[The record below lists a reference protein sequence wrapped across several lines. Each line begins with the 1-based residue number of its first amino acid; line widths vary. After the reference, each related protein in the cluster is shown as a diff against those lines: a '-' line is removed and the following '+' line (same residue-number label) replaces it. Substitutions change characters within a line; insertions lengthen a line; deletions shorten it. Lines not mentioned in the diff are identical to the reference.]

1 MHHSDT
7 KKHACMV
14 EECLWIG
21 MLLAAIAS
29 FLLSYLNVYTVVQI
43 IQTIISLLLL
53 FRFIFMLMR
62 YRKFT
67 VDALMSIAIGVS
79 AIESL
84 YVESALIALLY
95 AVAELSEEYARSYAA
110 KKIRGLKNLIP
121 SRVKLKR
128 GNYVVEV
135 SADEIQ
141 PGDEVVIGHG
151 EVVPV
156 DGVVVSEKAVLD
168 TSIVTGESEPLEV
181 NKGDFVKAGYV
192 NIGEPFT
199 VKAQR
204 TVKESTLS
212 ILVRETERALAS
224 KSRIQVLLD
233 RVAPWY
239 TLFVLATYGILALY
253 MGSIRALPVI
263 LAGCPSAFIVALSFA
278 TLYAIG
284 LLASRGIVVRG
295 GHVLER
301 LRTIDVIVVDKTGTI
316 TLGELKIARI
326 ETLANSIS
334 KEDVLEIAASV
345 AQTSRHPVSRAIM
358 SSYKL
363 YGGKTLPVPQGA
375 REVPG
380 RGVEAK
386 IDGSKTVVLGS
397 KQFVEEKTKARIQ
410 DVCTGLRAVYLA
422 VNDVPIAAICLEEYV
437 GEALISEI
445 RRIAESTGVRIIVA
459 SGDIEERV
467 KRVAE
472 KLGAEYRARLD
483 PMGKLEL
490 VKALKSKGYRV
501 LAVGDGVNDVIAL
514 AEADVGVA
522 VGELSVVAG
531 VADAVITNIST
542 LPQLIRA
549 GKGHFKALVYSFAVA
564 VTLKLVALT
573 AGFVGTIP
581 LWAVLGLGDDGS
593 TLLAVTTTFIAL
605 TRSIKD

>member
-1 MHHSDT
+1 M
-7 KKHACMV
+7 
-14 EECLWIG
+14 WISVI
-21 MLLAAIAS
+21 LVAIAS
-29 FLLSYLNVYTVVQI
+29 FLLSYLNVYAIVQI
-43 IQTIISLLLL
+43 IQTAISLVLL
-53 FRFIFMLMR
+53 FRFTFMLVR

-79 AIESL
+79 AIEGL
-84 YVESALIALLY
+84 YVESTLIALLY
-95 AVAELSEEYARSYAA
+95 ATAELSEEYAESYAA
-110 KKIRGLKNLIP
+110 KKIRGLKSLVP

-128 GNYVVEV
+128 GNHILEV

-141 PGDEVVIGHG
+141 PGDEIVIGHG

-181 NKGDFVKAGYV
+181 KKGGFVRAGYV
-192 NIGEPFT
+192 NIGESFT

-204 TVKESTLS
+204 TVRESTLS

-233 RVAPWY
+233 RMAPWY
-239 TLFVLATYGILALY
+239 TLFVLAAYGILAFF
-253 MGSIRALPVI
+253 MGSTRALPVI
-263 LAGCPSAFIVALSFA
+263 LAGCPSAFIVTSSFA

-284 LLASRGIVVRG
+284 LLASRGIIVRG

-316 TLGELKIARI
+316 TLGELRVARI
-326 ETLANSIS
+326 ETLANSVS

-358 SSYKL
+358 SSYRL
-363 YGGKTLPVPQGA
+363 HGGESLPAPQSA
-375 REVPG
+375 REIPG
-380 RGVEAK
+380 GGVEAK
-386 IDGSKTVVLGS
+386 ITGGKTVILGS
-397 KQFVEEKTKARIQ
+397 KQFIEEKTKTKIPDA
-410 DVCTGLRAVYLA
+410 CAGLRAVYLA
-422 VNDVPIAAICLEEYV
+422 VNDIPVAAICLEEHV
-437 GEALISEI
+437 DEALINEI
-445 RRIAESTGVRIIVA
+445 RRIAESMGARIIVA

-467 KRVAE
+467 RRVAE

-483 PMGKLEL
+483 PMDKLEL

-501 LAVGDGVNDVIAL
+501 LAVGDGVNDVAAL

-522 VGELSVVAG
+522 VGELSIVAG
-531 VADAVITNIST
+531 VADAVITNISA
-542 LPQLIRA
+542 LSQLIRA
-549 GKGHFKALVYSFAVA
+549 GKGYFKALAYSFAA
-564 VTLKLVALT
+564 AATLKLVALT
-573 AGFVGTIP
+573 AGFAGTIP

-593 TLLAVTTTFIAL
+593 TLLAVATSFIAL
-605 TRSIKD
+605 SRSIKG